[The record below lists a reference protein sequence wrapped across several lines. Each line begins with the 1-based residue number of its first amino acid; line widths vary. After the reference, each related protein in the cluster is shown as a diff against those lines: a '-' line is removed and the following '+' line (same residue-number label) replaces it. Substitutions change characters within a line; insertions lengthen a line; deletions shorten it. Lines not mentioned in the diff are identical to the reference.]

1 MPLIYVEI
9 ESVTN
14 AKLVTG
20 TGNADQILERPMFQ
34 ACGFTSIPK
43 AGTLALTSIERDQ
56 VIVIG
61 TQDTVSDRPV
71 LSSEKDV
78 AIYADAD
85 KYIKISADG
94 EIEASNGFGKII
106 LKADGDI
113 ELGNGNLKNLINSSF
128 QAVFND
134 HVHNFIAAP
143 SGAFSTSKP
152 VVILGTE
159 PVSSIGGAVAT
170 FDSRITNIE
179 MTSVTKAK

>member
-85 KYIKISADG
+85 KYIKIEADG
-94 EIEASNGFGKII
+94 KITLANDNGTIVLEANGQVNI
-106 LKADGDI
+106 
-113 ELGNGNLKNLINSSF
+113 NSGNLT
-128 QAVFND
+128 VD
-134 HVHNFIAAP
+134 P
-143 SGAFSTSKP
+143 
-152 VVILGTE
+152 
-159 PVSSIGGAVAT
+159 
-170 FDSRITNIE
+170 
-179 MTSVTKAK
+179 